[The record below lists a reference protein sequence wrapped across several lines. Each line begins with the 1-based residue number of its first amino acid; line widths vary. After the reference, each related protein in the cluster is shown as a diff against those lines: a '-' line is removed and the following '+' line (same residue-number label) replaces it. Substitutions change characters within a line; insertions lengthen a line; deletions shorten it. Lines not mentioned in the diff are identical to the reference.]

1 MTLSSEWNEVCAILY
16 LKLWNKQNIQ
26 LSCKKKHQLDD
37 LTFHQSDIKQFLF
50 TVYKG
55 VMSCYHLVTFM
66 MNEFKIVMVKKTDK
80 HQKGYNVGIYFRL
93 ILD

>member
-1 MTLSSEWNEVCAILY
+1 
-16 LKLWNKQNIQ
+16 
-26 LSCKKKHQLDD
+26 
-37 LTFHQSDIKQFLF
+37 
-50 TVYKG
+50 
-55 VMSCYHLVTFM
+55 MSCYHLVTFM